1 MRSFLSEDIVNQFE
15 ENIDI
20 EGQTNWPSSIAESEY
35 LLACDNCFYPIAKLF
50 NATETSV
57 RKINEN
63 TTVSAIF
70 ETKFL
75 LTTNLQRITEITTS
89 WQNQIIC
96 LICEKLL
103 SYTEENVPEHI
114 MTYSTDNQ
122 TAILNFENLL
132 SMQAGELKEYYEN
145 SHN

>member
-1 MRSFLSEDIVNQFE
+1 MCVSSFLSEDIVNQFE

-63 TTVSAIF
+63 TTVSEDLRNKIPVDY
-70 ETKFL
+70 K
-75 LTTNLQRITEITTS
+75 LTENYRNNNQLAKSNNLP
-89 WQNQIIC
+89 
-96 LICEKLL
+96 KLRKIVKL
-103 SYTEENVPEHI
+103 HRRKR
-114 MTYSTDNQ
+114 
-122 TAILNFENLL
+122 A
-132 SMQAGELKEYYEN
+132 
-145 SHN
+145 